1 MELRRVIALS
11 IFKFRNIRLVLTSI
25 STEYSTTTHLG
36 IQQAGV
42 YKIVRHISM
51 EFVTDSIASFQRKYP
66 NVKRVVGFVL
76 FLILGFLLVNNFR
89 PSPQSDLVKPLP
101 QDPEVKVYFNHNEAA
116 KYEDPYRHL
125 RRKGDNLEQQ
135 MIDAIKRAEST
146 VDVAVM
152 EFRLPKVAEALI
164 AKHSNGVKIRVLI
177 DNKYNKT
184 LSDYTP
190 EAISRMNPH
199 DKLAFEQLKLY
210 PADALARLR
219 ESGIEIKDDTSGG
232 ATKGS
237 GLMHHKFIVIDGT
250 TTIISSGNFTTSDMH
265 GDFNNL
271 ESRGNPNNM
280 VVVPDN
286 IELAQAFTDEFNA
299 MWQGLFKSHKP
310 YRTPLTIPVGE
321 GTMTVNFSPS
331 SRKQDIEKTSNGLIA
346 DFLAQTLSSVHIAVF
361 VYSDQTISNTLGEV
375 HDKGVEDIKVLIDP
389 DFYTKPYSK
398 AFDAMGVC
406 PALGKRKSKIQV
418 HPWDNP
424 ITTVGFPIAPSGDR
438 GVHSKMAILDG
449 RVTIAGSHNW
459 SNSGNYLNDET
470 LIAIDNPIVAA
481 HYEREFSRLYKTAV
495 VGLKSL
501 PHAQPCGSDRSGGSG
516 QPVSPA
522 DLDSVSSDG

>member
-1 MELRRVIALS
+1 MELRRVIDLS
-11 IFKFRNIRLVLTSI
+11 IFKFRNIRIVLTSI
-25 STEYSTTTHLG
+25 STEYSTTAHLG

-42 YKIVRHISM
+42 YKIFRYISM
-51 EFVTDSIASFQRKYP
+51 EFITDSIASFQRKYP
-66 NVKRVVGFVL
+66 KVKRVIGFVL
-76 FLILGFLLVNNFR
+76 FLIIGFLLVNNFR
-89 PSPQSDLVKPLP
+89 PSPQPESVKPLP
-101 QDPEVKVYFNHNEAA
+101 QDPEVKVYFNHNEVA
-116 KYEDPYRHL
+116 KYKDPYRHL

-135 MIDAIKRAEST
+135 MIDAIERAEST

-164 AKHSNGVKIRVLI
+164 AKHSHGVKIRVLI

-190 EAISRMNPH
+190 EEISRMNRH
-199 DKLAFEQLKLY
+199 DKLAFQQLKQY

-219 ESGIEIKDDTSGG
+219 ESGIEIKDDTSDG

-237 GLMHHKFIVIDGT
+237 GLMHHKFIVVDET
-250 TTIISSGNFTTSDMH
+250 TTIISSGNLTTSDMH

-286 IELAQAFTDEFNA
+286 TELAQAFTDEFNA

-310 YRTPLTIPVGE
+310 YRAPLIIPVGE
-321 GTMTVNFSPS
+321 GTITLNFSPA
-331 SRKQDIEKTSNGLIA
+331 SRKQDIEKTSNGIIA
-346 DFLAQTLSSVHIAVF
+346 DFLEQTLSSVHIAVF

-398 AFDAMGVC
+398 AFDAIGLC
-406 PALGKRKSKIQV
+406 PAPGKRKSKIQV
-418 HPWDNP
+418 HPWNNP

-470 LIAIDNPIVAA
+470 LIAIDNPTVAA
-481 HYEREFSRLYKTAV
+481 HYEREFNRLYKTAV
-495 VGLKSL
+495 VGFKSL
-501 PHAQPCGSDRSGGSG
+501 PHARQCGSDRSIDPR
-516 QPVSPA
+516 QPISPI
-522 DLDSVSSDG
+522 DLESVSSDG